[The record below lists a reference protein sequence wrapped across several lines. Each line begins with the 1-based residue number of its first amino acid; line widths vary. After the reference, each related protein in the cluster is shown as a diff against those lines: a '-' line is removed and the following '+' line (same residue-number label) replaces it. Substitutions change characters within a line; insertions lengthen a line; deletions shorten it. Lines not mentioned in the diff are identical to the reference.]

1 MKHGYYD
8 SKPELT
14 KRLNRASGQIGGIA
28 KMINDDKYCI
38 DILTQ
43 ISAVRSALDKVA
55 LELISDHTRHCMNEV
70 DPTLKDE
77 KAVELTAAISR
88 LIK

>member
-8 SKPELT
+8 SKPELM

-28 KMINDDKYCI
+28 KMIDDDKYCI

-43 ISAVRSALDKVA
+43 ISAVHSALDKVA
-55 LELISDHTRHCMNEV
+55 LELITDHTRHCMNEG
-70 DPTLKDE
+70 DE
-77 KAVELTAAISR
+77 SQKNKKAEELTAAIAR
-88 LIK
+88 IIK

>member
-8 SKPELT
+8 SKPDLM

-28 KMINDDKYCI
+28 KMIENDTYCI

-55 LELISDHTRHCMNEV
+55 LELVSDHTRHCMNEA
-70 DPTLKDE
+70 DPRLRDE
-77 KAVELTAAISR
+77 KAAELNAALAR
-88 LIK
+88 FMK

>member
-1 MKHGYYD
+1 MKYGYYE
-8 SKPELT
+8 SKPELK
-14 KRLNRASGQIGGIA
+14 KRLNRASGQINGIS
-28 KMINDDKYCI
+28 KMIDNDEYCI

-55 LELISDHTRHCMNEV
+55 LELITDHTRHCMGE
-70 DPTLKDE
+70 TEGSLKDE
-77 KAVELTAAISR
+77 KAKELTSAIAR

>member
-8 SKPELT
+8 SKPELM

-28 KMINDDKYCI
+28 KMIDDDTYCI

-43 ISAVRSALDKVA
+43 ISAVRAALDKVA
-55 LELISDHTRHCMNEV
+55 LELVSDHTRHCMSEV
-70 DPTLKDE
+70 DPSQKNK
-77 KAVELTAAISR
+77 KAAELTAAIAR

>member
-8 SKPELT
+8 SKPELM

-28 KMINDDKYCI
+28 KMIENDTYCI

-55 LELISDHTRHCMNEV
+55 LELVTDHTRHCMSETN
-70 DPTLKDE
+70 PSQKDE
-77 KAVELTAAISR
+77 KAAELTAAIGR
-88 LIK
+88 MLK

>member
-1 MKHGYYD
+1 MQHGYYN
-8 SKPELT
+8 SKPEL
-14 KRLNRASGQIGGIA
+14 KNRLNRVSGQISGIG
-28 KMINDDKYCI
+28 KMIDEDKYCI

-55 LELISDHTRHCMNEV
+55 LELVADHVKHCMAESN
-70 DPTLKDE
+70 PALKTE
-77 KAVELTAAISR
+77 KADELTVAIGR

>member
-8 SKPELT
+8 SKPQLT

-28 KMINDDKYCI
+28 KMIENDQYCI

-43 ISAVRSALDKVA
+43 ISAVRAALDKVA
-55 LELISDHTRHCMNEV
+55 LELVADHTRHCMNEA
-70 DPTLKDE
+70 DAELKDA
-77 KAVELTAAISR
+77 KAAELTAAIGR

>member
-8 SKPELT
+8 SKPELM

-28 KMINDDKYCI
+28 KMIDDDKYCI

-43 ISAVRSALDKVA
+43 ISAVHSALDKVA
-55 LELISDHTRHCMNEV
+55 LELITDHTRQCMNEG
-70 DPTLKDE
+70 DE
-77 KAVELTAAISR
+77 SQKNKKAEELTAAIAR
-88 LIK
+88 IIK

>member
-1 MKHGYYD
+1 MRHGYYD

-14 KRLNRASGQIGGIA
+14 KRLNRAAGQIGGIA
-28 KMINDDKYCI
+28 KMIDNDTYCI

-55 LELISDHTRHCMNEV
+55 LELVADHTRHCMNEA
-70 DPTLKDE
+70 DPALKDE
-77 KAVELTAAISR
+77 KAAELTAAIGR

>member
-1 MKHGYYD
+1 MQHGYYN
-8 SKPELT
+8 SKPDLK
-14 KRLNRASGQIGGIA
+14 KRLNRVSGQIGGIG
-28 KMINDDKYCI
+28 KMIDEDKYCI

-55 LELISDHTRHCMNEV
+55 LELVADHTKHCMAEN
-70 DPTLKDE
+70 DAALKAK
-77 KAVELTAAISR
+77 KADELTAAIGR